1 MSLQVT
7 PDISIRNILFATDF
21 SSCSEAALPYAIGVS
36 HRYHGLLSIV
46 SVVPGEICG
55 NAQPPD
61 ALYFRHSA
69 EKNMAQLLAS
79 ELFQGIKHQEFIK
92 ENEGEGDVAR
102 VLSELMRDLQTDL
115 VVVGTHGRGGVK
127 KVLLGSVSE
136 EIVYSA
142 LCPVLTVG
150 PGVSPKRIPELALRR
165 ILCATD
171 LLPGSAKALAYAH
184 WLAQQEHSHLI
195 VLHVVETPSN
205 SRSED
210 RKALSDRATK
220 RLKQLVPLN
229 GDLSVDLIVETGA
242 SAEQILNG
250 AEGQGADLI
259 VMGSHHTSRP
269 RVAAHLPWI
278 TAHQVLCHARCPVL
292 TVRN

>member
-1 MSLQVT
+1 MSLQVI

-21 SSCSEAALPYAIGVS
+21 SSCSEAALLHAIGVS
-36 HRYHGLLSIV
+36 RRHQGLLSIV
-46 SVVPGEICG
+46 SVVSGEICG
-55 NAQPPD
+55 DAQPPD
-61 ALYFRHSA
+61 ALYFRHAA
-69 EKNMAQLLAS
+69 EKKMAQLVAS
-79 ELFQGIKHQEFIK
+79 EMFQGIKHQEFIK
-92 ENEGEGDVAR
+92 ENEGEGDVAL
-102 VLSELMRDLQTDL
+102 VLSELMRGLQPDLAVL
-115 VVVGTHGRGGVK
+115 GTHGRGGVK

-150 PGVSPKRIPELALRR
+150 PCVSPKPMPELALRR

-171 LLPGSAKALAYAH
+171 LLPGSVKALAYAH

-195 VLHVVETPSN
+195 VLHVVEMPSD

-210 RKALSDRATK
+210 REAVSDRATTQ
-220 RLKQLVPLN
+220 LKQLVPLN
-229 GDLSVDLIVETGA
+229 GDLSVDIVVKTGA
-242 SAEQILNG
+242 SAEQILRG
-250 AEGQGADLI
+250 AESQGADLI
-259 VMGSHHTSRP
+259 VMGSHLTSHP

>member
-21 SSCSEAALPYAIGVS
+21 SPCSEAALHYAIGVS

-61 ALYFRHSA
+61 AFYFRHSA
-69 EKNMAQLLAS
+69 EKKMARLVAS
-79 ELFQGIKHQEFIK
+79 EMFLGIRHQEVVK
-92 ENEGEGDVAR
+92 ENEGEGDVAL

-115 VVVGTHGRGGVK
+115 VVLGTHGRGGVK

-136 EIVYSA
+136 EIAYSA
-142 LCPVLTVG
+142 ICPVLTVG
-150 PGVSPKRIPELALRR
+150 PSVSPKPPELALRR

-171 LLPGSAKALAYAH
+171 LLPGSAKALAYAQ
-184 WLAQQEHSHLI
+184 WLAKQEHSHLI
-195 VLHVVETPSN
+195 VLHVVEMPID
-205 SRSED
+205 SRSEGLE
-210 RKALSDRATK
+210 AASDRATK
-220 RLKQLVPLN
+220 QLKQLVPLTS
-229 GDLSVDLIVETGA
+229 GLSVDFIVKTGS

-259 VMGSHHTSRP
+259 VMGSHRTSHP

-278 TAHQVLCHARCPVL
+278 TAHQVLCHSRCPVL
-292 TVRN
+292 TVRS

>member
-36 HRYHGLLSIV
+36 RRYLGLLSIV

-69 EKNMAQLLAS
+69 EKKMAQFVAS
-79 ELFQGIKHQEFIK
+79 ELFQGINHQEFIK

-102 VLSELMRDLQTDL
+102 VLSQLMRDLQTDL
-115 VVVGTHGRGGVK
+115 VVLGTHGRGGMK

-150 PGVSPKRIPELALRR
+150 PGVSPKRTPGSALRR
-165 ILCATD
+165 ILCAID
-171 LLPGSAKALAYAH
+171 LLPGSAKTLAYAQ
-184 WLAQQEHSHLI
+184 WLAQQEHSRLT
-195 VLHVVETPSN
+195 VLHVVEMPSD
-205 SRSED
+205 SQSED
-210 RKALSDRATK
+210 REAVSDGATE
-220 RLKQLVPLN
+220 RFKQLVPLN
-229 GDLSVDLIVETGA
+229 GGRSVDLIVKTGA

-259 VMGSHHTSRP
+259 VMGSHRTTHP

-278 TAHQVLCHARCPVL
+278 TSHQVLCHARCPVL

>member
-21 SSCSEAALPYAIGVS
+21 SSCSEAALPYAIGLS
-36 HRYHGLLSIV
+36 RRHHGLLSIV
-46 SVVPGEICG
+46 NVVSGEICG

-69 EKNMAQLLAS
+69 EKKMAQLVAS
-79 ELFQGIKHQEFIK
+79 EMLLGIKHQEFIK
-92 ENEGEGDVAR
+92 ENEGEGDVAL
-102 VLSELMRDLQTDL
+102 VFSELMRALRTDL

-150 PGVSPKRIPELALRR
+150 PGVSSKPMPELALRR

-184 WLAQQEHSHLI
+184 WLAQQENSHLI
-195 VLHVVETPSN
+195 VLHVVETPSDG
-205 SRSED
+205 RSED
-210 RKALSDRATK
+210 RETVSERATK
-220 RLKQLVPLN
+220 QLIQLVPPN
-229 GDLSVDLIVETGA
+229 GDVSVDLLVETGA
-242 SAEQILNG
+242 SAEQILEG
-250 AEGQGADLI
+250 AESQGADLI
-259 VMGSHHTSRP
+259 VMGSHYTSHP

-278 TAHQVLCHARCPVL
+278 TAHQVLCRARCPVL

>member
-1 MSLQVT
+1 MSLQIT

-115 VVVGTHGRGGVK
+115 VVLGTHGRGGMK

-142 LCPVLTVG
+142 LCLCSQSDQA
-150 PGVSPKRIPELALRR
+150 SPQSEYRNWRYGEFSARPICCLVRQRR
-165 ILCATD
+165 
-171 LLPGSAKALAYAH
+171 LLM
-184 WLAQQEHSHLI
+184 HSGWRTRS
-195 VLHVVETPSN
+195 TP
-205 SRSED
+205 
-210 RKALSDRATK
+210 T
-220 RLKQLVPLN
+220 
-229 GDLSVDLIVETGA
+229 
-242 SAEQILNG
+242 
-250 AEGQGADLI
+250 
-259 VMGSHHTSRP
+259 
-269 RVAAHLPWI
+269 
-278 TAHQVLCHARCPVL
+278 
-292 TVRN
+292 

>member
-21 SSCSEAALPYAIGVS
+21 SSSSEAALRYAIGVS
-36 HRYHGLLSIV
+36 HRYNGLLSIV
-46 SVVPGEICG
+46 SVVPGEICD

-115 VVVGTHGRGGVK
+115 VVLGTHGRGGMK

-142 LCPVLTVG
+142 LCPVLIVG

-184 WLAQQEHSHLI
+184 WLAEQEHSRLI
-195 VLHVVETPSN
+195 VLHVVEMPSD
-205 SRSED
+205 SRVED
-210 RKALSDRATK
+210 REAASDRATK
-220 RLKQLVPLN
+220 RIKHLVPLN
-229 GDLSVDLIVETGA
+229 GGLSVDLIVETGA

-259 VMGSHHTSRP
+259 VMGSHRTSHP
-269 RVAAHLPWI
+269 RVAAHLPWM
-278 TAHQVLCHARCPVL
+278 TAHQVLCRARCPVL

>member
-1 MSLQVT
+1 
-7 PDISIRNILFATDF
+7 
-21 SSCSEAALPYAIGVS
+21 VS
-36 HRYHGLLSIV
+36 RRYHGLLSIV
-46 SVVPGEICG
+46 SVVSGEICG

-69 EKNMAQLLAS
+69 EKKMAQLVAS
-79 ELFQGIKHQEFIK
+79 EMFQGIKHQEFIK
-92 ENEGEGDVAR
+92 ENEGEGDVAL
-102 VLSELMRDLQTDL
+102 VLSELMRGLQPDLAVL
-115 VVVGTHGRGGVK
+115 GTHGRGGVK
-127 KVLLGSVSE
+127 KVLLGSMSE

-150 PGVSPKRIPELALRR
+150 PGVTPKPIPELALRR

-171 LLPGSAKALAYAH
+171 LLPGSAKALAYAL

-195 VLHVVETPSN
+195 LLHVVGMPSD

-210 RKALSDRATK
+210 REAVSDRATK
-220 RLKQLVPLN
+220 QLKQLVPLS
-229 GDLSVDLIVETGA
+229 GGLSVDIIVKTRA

-259 VMGSHHTSRP
+259 VMGSHHTSHP

-278 TAHQVLCHARCPVL
+278 TAHQVLCHSHCPVL